1 MAGVHGY
8 GGFSQF
14 HPEPTCLYVEDQGSK
29 TSCNFNVAKSFLF
42 LLPAVINDKRFINDC
57 EEMNIIY
64 MNCGLIDKDD
74 SDLRC
79 NEHYMSN
86 REDKAWTKDLG
97 SHRN

>member
-14 HPEPTCLYVEDQGSK
+14 LPEPICLYLEDQGSK
-29 TSCNFNVAKSFLF
+29 TSCNFDVAKSFLF

-64 MNCGLIDKDD
+64 MNCGLLD
-74 SDLRC
+74 SDLCC
-79 NEHYMSN
+79 NEHYLSN
-86 REDKAWTKDLG
+86 SEDKARTKDLG